1 MPAARRPMTHQIAHR
16 TGGRDAITGD
26 LDAVARVTLEQ
37 GQTSYARRKIAV
49 TTSGGLT
56 ATLTDDAQNERVTLA
71 IGAPTETRSIRVFVT
86 VQGGATSTAAG
97 AADHTIVVN
106 PTAVAGTVT
115 LPAAASNTGRIYVV
129 KHANTSQNSVTIDAN
144 AAELIDG
151 NQTLVLTA
159 QQAAQIQCDG
169 VAWHV
174 IARA

>member
-26 LDAVARVTLEQ
+26 LDAIARVTLEQ
-37 GQTSYARRKIAV
+37 GQTAYSRRKVTV
-49 TTSGGLT
+49 TTANGLT
-56 ATLTDDAQNERVTLA
+56 ATLTDDAQSERVTLA
-71 IGAPTETRSIRVFVT
+71 LAAPTETRSIRIFAT

-97 AADHTIVVN
+97 ATDSTIVVN

-115 LPAAASNTGRIYVV
+115 LPAAASSTGRIFVV
-129 KHANTSQNSVTIDAN
+129 KHANTSQNSVTIDPN
-144 AAELIDG
+144 GTELIDG

-159 QQAAQIQCDG
+159 RQAAQMQCDG